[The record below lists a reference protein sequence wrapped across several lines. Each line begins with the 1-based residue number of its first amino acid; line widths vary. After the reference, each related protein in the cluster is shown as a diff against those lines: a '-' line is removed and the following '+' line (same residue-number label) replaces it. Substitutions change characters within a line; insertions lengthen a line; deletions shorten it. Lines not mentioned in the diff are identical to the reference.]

1 MMTPHDLPEWAA
13 RLPFSIRD
21 DSHVSRACREVIGAA
36 CALLALLP
44 DVDASTELGEWVRLA
59 ALAQCEVI
67 ANG

>member
-1 MMTPHDLPEWAA
+1 MMTPHNLPEWAE

-21 DSHVSRACREVIGAA
+21 DSHVSRACRDVIGAA

-44 DVDASTELGEWVRLA
+44 DVDATELGESVRLA
-59 ALAQCEVI
+59 ALEQCEII